1 MQEGWLLP
9 RAFLHRNIFMELLV
23 RPECAADYE
32 VVADLLS
39 TAFGRGDE
47 AEFVSSLRKNEGF
60 DPALSLVAE
69 DGDGMVVG
77 YLLLFP
83 ISHGG
88 QKLLALFPVAIMPE
102 LQGEG
107 AGNIL
112 VEEGLKNARSRGYSG
127 VIVLGEEGF
136 YPEFGFRST
145 KEWGIFSDVAG
156 KRDSLIALEL
166 EAKSLHPGTV
176 HFPTEY
182 KLIH

>member
-1 MQEGWLLP
+1 
-9 RAFLHRNIFMELLV
+9 MELSV

-32 VVADLLS
+32 VVADLLN

-47 AEFVSSLRKNEGF
+47 AEFVSSLRKHGSF

-83 ISHGG
+83 ISHDGK
-88 QKLLALFPVAIMPE
+88 KLLALFPVAIMPE

-112 VEEGLKNARSRGYSG
+112 VEEGLKTARARGYSG
-127 VIVLGEEGF
+127 VIVLGTEGF

-145 KEWGIFSDVAG
+145 EEWGIFSDVSG
-156 KRDSLIALEL
+156 KRESLIALEL
-166 EAKSLHPGTV
+166 ESKSLHPGPV
-176 HFPTEY
+176 QFPKEY
-182 KLIH
+182 RSIH

>member
-1 MQEGWLLP
+1 MMNLT
-9 RAFLHRNIFMELLV
+9 V

-32 VVADLLS
+32 VVADLLN

-47 AEFVSSLRKNEGF
+47 AVFVSALRKKEDF

-83 ISHGG
+83 IPHKG
-88 QKLLALFPVAIMPE
+88 KKVLALFPVAIMPE

-107 AGNIL
+107 AGNVLI
-112 VEEGLKNARSRGYSG
+112 EGGLAMARARGYGG

-136 YPEFGFRST
+136 YPAFGFKST
-145 KEWGIFSDVAG
+145 QEWGVFAEVGG
-156 KRDSLIALEL
+156 KRDILMALEFESRTL
-166 EAKSLHPGTV
+166 ESGV
-176 HFPTEY
+176 VQFPQEY
-182 KLIH
+182 EYIR